1 MVPDEALESIAP
13 VHELYYHAVSKQLF
27 VGNYKEGILIYDMG
41 GTGKI
46 ISCQFP
52 NHVEVN
58 QIVALNAHE
67 LLVATGGKGVYKLD
81 VNTYISEPYITA
93 DYSILSPPVP
103 PFFPGNHCICPAV
116 PALV

>member
-1 MVPDEALESIAP
+1 MVPDEVVESIAP

-41 GTGKI
+41 RTGKI

-58 QIVALNAHE
+58 QITALNAHE
-67 LLVATGGKGVYKLD
+67 LSSGYRGEKV
-81 VNTYISEPYITA
+81 YISWM
-93 DYSILSPPVP
+93 
-103 PFFPGNHCICPAV
+103 
-116 PALV
+116 